1 MKFIINKNPSK
12 LTTIAVAFQAGS
24 SLESQ
29 HRNVPF
35 GTAHFLEHFMFKGTK
50 LRNSF
55 ELSRQVAYLGGDQ
68 NAFTGHDIVC
78 YHLTLPVD
86 HFDTGVEIL
95 SDMILNPAFPEE
107 EFEKEKLVILEELA
121 SYNDS
126 VGHVLNQA
134 MNQEFYSNYQALDVI
149 GTEESIKSITLDD
162 VKRFYAQFYRPENMV
177 VSVTS
182 SHRIQWVEM
191 ILEKYFGKQNGI
203 ANFLL
208 TEESTHVKETK
219 VIDVIR
225 DELEQAHVSWAFESG
240 VKFSSKDYM
249 AAAVLG
255 CILGDGMDSRLFQEV
270 REKANLVY
278 GISASHA
285 AGRTNGE
292 FEISFQT
299 RLSSLDQAKEI
310 IKTEIDTISNT
321 VPTEEE
327 VERSKNKIRTGIYRG
342 RQSGESMTVKAITR
356 YFMDRKA
363 VPSIGSINKRLTK
376 VTSSDVMRIAKK
388 IFGAKS
394 IMVVGRKAEG

>member
-24 SLESQ
+24 ALESQ
-29 HRNVPF
+29 HSLKN
-35 GTAHFLEHFMFKGTK
+35 GLAHYLEHFLFKGTAK
-50 LRNSF
+50 RNSF
-55 ELSRQVAYLGGDQ
+55 ELSRQVAYLGGNS

-126 VGHVLNQA
+126 VGHVLNQV
-134 MNQEFYSNYQALDVI
+134 MNQAFYSNYQALDVI

-162 VKRFYAQFYRPENMV
+162 VKRFYAQFYRPENMI

-182 SHRIQWVEM
+182 SLSKGQVQTV
-191 ILEKYFGKQNGI
+191 LETYFGLDNGT

-208 TEESTHVKETK
+208 TEEPTAIPETK

-225 DELEQAHVSWAFESG
+225 DELEQAHVSLAFES
-240 VKFSSKDYM
+240 VKFSSKDSM
-249 AAAVLG
+249 AASVLG
-255 CILGDGMDSRLFQEV
+255 VILGDGMDSRLFQEV

-278 GISASHA
+278 GISAGHS

-299 RLSSLDQAKEI
+299 RLSSLEQAKAI
-310 IKTEIDTISNT
+310 INAELGRISTNL
-321 VPTEEE
+321 PTEEE
-327 VERSKNKIRTGIYRG
+327 VERAKNKCRTNIYRS

-363 VPSIGSINKRLTK
+363 VPSIGATNRKLTK
-376 VTSSDVMRIAKK
+376 VTAADVTRLAKK
-388 IFGAKS
+388 IFGGKS
-394 IMVVGRKAEG
+394 VMVVGRKSED

>member
-24 SLESQ
+24 ALESQ
-29 HRNVPF
+29 YGYVS
-35 GTAHFLEHFMFKGTK
+35 GLAHALEHFMFKGTEK
-50 LRNSF
+50 RSSF

-107 EFEKEKLVILEELA
+107 EFEKEKQVILEELA

-134 MNQEFYSNYQALDVI
+134 MNQAFYSNYQALDVI

-162 VKRFYAQFYRPENMV
+162 VKRFYAQFYRPENMI

-182 SHRIQWVEM
+182 SHNVKWTEAV
-191 ILEKYFGKQNGI
+191 LEKYFGKADGV

-208 TEESTHVKETK
+208 TEEPTSIKDTK

-225 DELEQAHVSWAFESG
+225 DELEQAHVSLAFES
-240 VKFSSKDYM
+240 VKFSSKDSM
-249 AAAVLG
+249 AASVLG
-255 CILGDGMDSRLFQEV
+255 VILGDGMDSRLFQEV
-270 REKANLVY
+270 RQKANLVY
-278 GISASHA
+278 GISAGHQ

-292 FEISFQT
+292 FEVSFQT
-299 RLSSLDQAKEI
+299 RLSNLEQAKAI
-310 IKTEIDTISNT
+310 IRVELEKISNDL
-321 VPTEEE
+321 PTDEE
-327 VERSKNKIRTGIYRG
+327 VERSKNKLRTGIYRS
-342 RQSGESMTVKAITR
+342 RQSGESMTIKAITR
-356 YFMDRKA
+356 YFMDRKT
-363 VPSIGSINKRLTK
+363 VPSIGATNRKLTK
-376 VTSSDVMRIAKK
+376 VTAADITRVAKK
-388 IFGAKS
+388 IFGGKS
-394 IMVVGRKAEG
+394 VMVVGRKAED

>member
-24 SLESQ
+24 ALESQ
-29 HRNVPF
+29 TGIVPF
-35 GTAHFLEHFMFKGTK
+35 GTAHFTEHFMFKGTK
-50 LRNSF
+50 QRSSF

-68 NAFTGHDIVC
+68 NAFTGHDVVC

-95 SDMILNPAFPEE
+95 SDMILNPAFPEA
-107 EFEKEKLVILEELA
+107 EFEKEKQVILEELA

-134 MNQEFYSNYQALDVI
+134 MNQAFYSNYQALDVI

-182 SHRIQWVEM
+182 SHNVKWTEAV
-191 ILEKYFGKQNGI
+191 LEKYFGKADGV

-208 TEESTHVKETK
+208 TEEPTSIKDTK

-225 DELEQAHVSWAFESG
+225 DELEQAHVSLAFES
-240 VKFSSKDYM
+240 VKFSSKDSM
-249 AAAVLG
+249 AASVLG
-255 CILGDGMDSRLFQEV
+255 VILGDGMDSRLFQEV

-278 GISASHA
+278 GISAGHQ

-292 FEISFQT
+292 FEVSFQT
-299 RLSSLDQAKEI
+299 RLSNLEQAKAI
-310 IKTEIDTISNT
+310 IRVELEKISNAL
-321 VPTEEE
+321 PTEEE
-327 VERSKNKIRTGIYRG
+327 VERSKNKLRTGIYRS
-342 RQSGESMTVKAITR
+342 RQSGESMTIKAITR
-356 YFMDRKA
+356 YFMDRKT
-363 VPSIGSINKRLTK
+363 VPSIGATNRKLTK
-376 VTSSDVMRIAKK
+376 VTAADITRVAKK
-388 IFGAKS
+388 IFGGKS
-394 IMVVGRKAEG
+394 VMVVGRKAED

>member
-1 MKFIINKNPSK
+1 MKFIISKNPSK

-86 HFDTGVEIL
+86 HFDSGVEIL

-126 VGHVLNQA
+126 VGHVLSHTMNQA
-134 MNQEFYSNYQALDVI
+134 FYSNYQALDVI

-162 VKRFYAQFYRPENMV
+162 IKRFWAQFYRPENMI

-182 SHRIQWVEM
+182 SLPKAETQST
-191 ILEKYFGKQNGI
+191 LEKYFGVPDGI

-208 TEESTHVKETK
+208 TEEPTSIPATKE
-219 VIDVIR
+219 IDVIR
-225 DELEQAHVSWAFESG
+225 DELEQAHVSWAWES
-240 VKFSSKDYM
+240 VKFSSKDSL
-249 AAAVLG
+249 AASVLG
-255 CILGDGMDSRLFQEV
+255 VILGDGMDSRLFQEV

-278 GISASHA
+278 GISASHQ

-299 RLSSLDQAKEI
+299 RLSSLEQAKEI
-310 IKTEIDTISNT
+310 IKTEIERISNAL
-321 VPTEEE
+321 PTEEE
-327 VERSKNKIRTGIYRG
+327 VERSKNKLRTGIYRG
-342 RQSGESMTVKAITR
+342 RQSGESMTIKAITR
-356 YFMDRKA
+356 YFMDRKTI
-363 VPSIGSINKRLTK
+363 PSIGSINKRLTK
-376 VTSSDVMRIAKK
+376 VTAADVTRLAKK
-388 IFGAKS
+388 IFGGKS
-394 IMVVGRKAEG
+394 VMVVGKKAED